1 MSKENKKDIFK
12 KNPILLTKKSLY
24 KIYDELLKK
33 GKISETGA
41 AKYRMEQIGVSMN
54 MIKKWADIKE
64 KFFNSDLVGSS
75 IVKN

>member
-54 MIKKWADIKE
+54 MIKKWAGMKE
-64 KFFNSDLVGSS
+64 KIFTTSLVGT
-75 IVKN
+75 KLERN